1 MGLKLLSISWKV
13 DHFLSDELPLYLHCS
28 DGVFRQDVLVVK
40 TDGDVAE
47 VLLLRQVAQVVLESR

>member
-1 MGLKLLSISWKV
+1 MSISWNV
-13 DHFLSDELPLYLHCS
+13 DQFLSDELPLYLHCS

-47 VLLLRQVAQVVLESR
+47 VLLLRQVAQVVLEQRSIAK